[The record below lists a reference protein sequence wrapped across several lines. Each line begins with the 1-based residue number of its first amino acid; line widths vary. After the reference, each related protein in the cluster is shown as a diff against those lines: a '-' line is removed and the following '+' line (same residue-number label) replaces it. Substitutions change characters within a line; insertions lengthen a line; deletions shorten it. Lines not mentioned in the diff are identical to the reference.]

1 MIMRSLFVFIIAVV
15 VLAGVNYEIYHKE
28 QLLTEGTT
36 ILLELAPVDPR
47 SLIQGD
53 YMVLRYKIARLQ
65 ALYEAKKDGYLVI
78 ERNEQDIAHF
88 KRIYDENTPLE
99 AGTLLLRFRK
109 RGSEIRLGAE
119 SFFFQE
125 GHAKYYEN
133 ARYGE
138 VKVTPSGESV
148 LVGLRDAELKPLG
161 PSS

>member
-1 MIMRSLFVFIIAVV
+1 MRRLFVFIIAVI
-15 VLAGVNYEIYHKE
+15 VLAGVNFEIYQKE
-28 QLLTEGTT
+28 QLLIEGTT

-53 YMVLRYKIARLQ
+53 YMVLRYKIARLE
-65 ALYEAKKDGYLVI
+65 ALYEAKQDGYLVI
-78 ERNEQDIAHF
+78 ERNEDQIAQF
-88 KRIYDENTPLE
+88 KRIYDENTALE
-99 AGTLLLRFRK
+99 AGSLLLRFRK

-138 VKVTPSGESV
+138 LKVTPSGESV

-161 PSS
+161 PLS

>member
-1 MIMRSLFVFIIAVV
+1 MRSLFVFIIAVV
-15 VLAGVNYEIYHKE
+15 VLAYVNFEIYQKE

-53 YMVLRYKIARLQ
+53 YMVLRYKIARLE
-65 ALYEAKKDGYLVI
+65 ALYEAKQDGYLVI
-78 ERNEQDIAHF
+78 ERNEDQIAQF

-99 AGTLLLRFRK
+99 ASSLLLRFRK

-138 VKVTPSGESV
+138 LKVTPSGESV

-161 PSS
+161 PLS